1 MIFFLKKKW
10 FFLIDEDQISLKKFI
25 PEFSFKC
32 FQSFLEEVIIDEM
45 ETSPLVVKEFSVERE
60 FGNIL
65 SKSFKKCKIVLTV
78 DNNLLVFDDI
88 KENERKPAS
97 LILKIENISI
107 KRRNEPG
114 ILELQEKVKG
124 LIYNSTNT
132 YVLKV
137 DNTDTYDEI
146 IIYID
151 FVKLRKW
158 L

>member
-1 MIFFLKKKW
+1 MI
-10 FFLIDEDQISLKKFI
+10 
-25 PEFSFKC
+25 
-32 FQSFLEEVIIDEM
+32 
-45 ETSPLVVKEFSVERE
+45 
-60 FGNIL
+60 
-65 SKSFKKCKIVLTV
+65 SKSFKKCKLVLTV
-78 DNNLLVFDDI
+78 DNNLLFFDDL

-97 LILKIENISI
+97 FILKIENICI

-124 LIYNSTNT
+124 LIFNSTNT

-137 DNTDTYDEI
+137 ENTDTYDEI

-158 L
+158 F